1 VVLTTSNRLRLLY
14 NLLAFGQ
21 DQLDVA
27 GVRHVRVDTTVGT
40 VCSSTLLGGLV
51 DLDVLD
57 HQVAGIETLG
67 ISVGLGVL
75 EQTEQELGRL
85 NGPSC
90 AGDTKCLSLCSTSSS
105 ASVSPHGD
113 GLLVLNDV
121 IEERLCPLEL
131 PSIDGLSGLSGVLE
145 AHTQVGAARAGALRW
160 VDLRRCVSDHGGW
173 RWSVGLLDLSG
184 IYLVTVI
191 IFHATFFVFLTVY
204 IKGGGIF
211 FYFID
216 FSVQLYTCQV

>member
-1 VVLTTSNRLRLLY
+1 M
-14 NLLAFGQ
+14 
-21 DQLDVA
+21 
-27 GVRHVRVDTTVGT
+27 GT

-90 AGDTKCLSLCSTSSS
+90 AGDTKCLSCREFASAAASKPCIPISIAHLSILFTGGILTLCSTSSS

-160 VDLRRCVSDHGGW
+160 VDLRRCVSDLQS
-173 RWSVGLLDLSG
+173 SVSMHSSG
-184 IYLVTVI
+184 AEVARRHLPWWLAMECRVVG
-191 IFHATFFVFLTVY
+191 FVWNSLPGF
-204 IKGGGIF
+204 
-211 FYFID
+211 
-216 FSVQLYTCQV
+216 